1 MIKSPEIFIVSS
13 GRSGTTLLV
22 SILNAT
28 KQVFIPYESDFIARA
43 YPSYA
48 HRNTFS
54 SLDYSALVDIFYRS
68 SQPEGWG
75 MEKSYIYE
83 HLYKHNPQT
92 FAEVHSTICHAY
104 HEQQG
109 TARLKWGIKAPVL
122 IASLDRIKHVYPN
135 SKIVHI
141 IRDGR
146 DVYLSY
152 KKVHQ
157 KSPVKFG
164 PKTLLENALYWVDG
178 LRRVEEFVRD
188 NQVYELK
195 YEDMLMDAKKELSG
209 LCEFLGV
216 NYDKS
221 IHEKFQSFERNQE
234 LIPTK
239 LVENLHGKVQSGLDS
254 SNSKKYKIQMTPV
267 GRYLF
272 EILTLPYLARY
283 RYDIEFPII
292 LSMLFAP
299 LRSFLYTIARLLNN
313 WRYNRRDSRISF
325 EGE

>member
-28 KQVFIPYESDFIARA
+28 KQIFIPYESDFIARA
-43 YPSYA
+43 YPHYID
-48 HRNTFS
+48 RDVFS
-54 SLDYSALVDIFYRS
+54 SLDYAALVDIFYRS

-75 MEKSYIYE
+75 MEKSYLYE
-83 HLYKHNPQT
+83 HLCKHNPQT
-92 FAEVHSTICHAY
+92 FTEVNSTICHAY

-109 TARLKWGIKAPVL
+109 TTDLKWGIKAPVL
-122 IASLDRIKHVYPN
+122 IASLDRIKHVYPK

-178 LRRVEEFVRD
+178 LRRVEEFIRD
-188 NQVYELK
+188 DQVYELK
-195 YEDMLMDAKKELSG
+195 YENMLTNAERELRG

-216 NYDKS
+216 SYDKS
-221 IHEKFQSFERNQE
+221 IHENFQSFEKNQG

-239 LVENLHGKVQSGLDS
+239 LVENLHGKVQSGLDP
-254 SNSKKYKIQMTPV
+254 SNSKKYKIQMTPL

-272 EILTLPYLARY
+272 EILTLPYLTRY
-283 RYDIEFPII
+283 RYDIEFPMI

-299 LRSFLYTIARLLNN
+299 LRSLLYAAARFLNN
-313 WRYNRRDSRISF
+313 WRYNRRDSRISL
-325 EGE
+325 EV